1 MPTIEEATFNRDHLG
16 YIRKM
21 IQRGIKK
28 ASPED
33 IKKLEKHIKDSK
45 RLEETLDRAIQGYNA
60 AKKQMDSIR
69 RSNAWKRISVM
80 TKKGYKNIK
89 KETAALIEL
98 EEAHNEREKHLE
110 YIRQTRGEAS
120 TFVKEWKASRK

>member
-16 YIRKM
+16 F
-21 IQRGIKK
+21 IQRMIKKGIKK
-28 ASPED
+28 VFPEE

-45 RLEETLDRAIQGYNA
+45 RLEETLDKAIKGYEA
-60 AKKQMDSIR
+60 VKKDMNKIR
-69 RSNAWKRISVM
+69 RSNAWKRLSTM
-80 TKKGYKNIK
+80 TKKGYENIR
-89 KETAALIEL
+89 KEAAALVQL
-98 EEAHNEREKHLE
+98 EDAHEERKQHLE

>member
-1 MPTIEEATFNRDHLG
+1 MPTIEEATFTRDHLG

-28 ASPED
+28 ATPEQ

-45 RLEETLDRAIQGYNA
+45 RLEETLDRAIKGYEAVQKDMN
-60 AKKQMDSIR
+60 KIR

-80 TKKGYKNIK
+80 TKKGYENIK
-89 KETAALIEL
+89 NETAALVQL
-98 EEAHNEREKHLE
+98 EEAHEERKKHLE
-110 YIRQTRGEAS
+110 YIEQTRGEAS
-120 TFVKEWKASRK
+120 TFVKDWKASRK